1 MTETILLHR
10 AKVIRENGKESVF
23 EIDGEDSL
31 TLTPLMK
38 ASINGHLEI
47 VKLLLKFGANP
58 RKKNKRGE
66 SSLALA
72 CMQENV
78 KICERLLLARAD
90 VNEQD
95 NQRKTP
101 LLKAARHNSK
111 SDIL

>member
-1 MTETILLHR
+1 MDPSQL
-10 AKVIRENGKESVF
+10 F
-23 EIDGEDSL
+23 DIDGEDSL

-47 VKLLLKFGANP
+47 VKLLLRFGANP

-72 CMQENV
+72 CMQENFH
-78 KICERLLLARAD
+78 ICERLIYAKAD
-90 VNEQD
+90 VNELD
-95 NQRKTP
+95 NQRRTP

>member
-1 MTETILLHR
+1 MILLHR
-10 AKVIRENGKESVF
+10 AKIIREKGKESVF
-23 EIDGEDSL
+23 DIDGEDSL

-47 VKLLLKFGANP
+47 VKLLLRFGANP

-78 KICERLLLARAD
+78 KICERLLFARAD
-90 VNEQD
+90 PNEQD
-95 NQRKTP
+95 
-101 LLKAARHNSK
+101 L
-111 SDIL
+111 